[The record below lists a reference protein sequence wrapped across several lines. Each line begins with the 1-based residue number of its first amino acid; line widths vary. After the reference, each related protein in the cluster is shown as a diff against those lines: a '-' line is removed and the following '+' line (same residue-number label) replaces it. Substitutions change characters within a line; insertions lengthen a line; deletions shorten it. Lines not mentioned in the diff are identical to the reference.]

1 MSDRVMISFSLPLS
15 KKKQIQD
22 LIITNSY
29 FKNERQSL
37 SNFCAKSVILNLKVH
52 KIQNFEDLKDIWSD
66 IFINNRYIHLRK
78 KLELLKDFRKEIEKE
93 IEELEEYYAF
103 KSLKKLE
110 NDEIAEKLEKL
121 GQMYSPIVLE
131 LSKKKEKKWDRLD
144 ISF

>member
-1 MSDRVMISFSLPLS
+1 MSDRVMITFSLPLLI
-15 KKKQIQD
+15 KKEIQQ

-29 FKNERQSL
+29 YSNKKQSL
-37 SNFCAKSVILNLKVH
+37 SNFCSKSVILNLKVH
-52 KIQNFEDLKDIWSD
+52 KIENFDDLIEVWSS
-66 IFINNRYIHLRK
+66 IFINNRYIHLKK

-131 LSKKKEKKWDRLD
+131 MQKKEKK
-144 ISF
+144 